1 MCSQGKVSK
10 YQGYMLGTVLSGFT
24 NLVFW
29 SYPSITTVAHTPQ
42 LHKKMRK
49 EAKHKSHRGCQQ
61 PPSQKPFLEQGF
73 PDLGISTTNFN

>member
-1 MCSQGKVSK
+1 MCSQGQVSK
-10 YQGYMLGTVLSGFT
+10 YQGDMLGTGLSGFT

-29 SYPSITTVAHTPQ
+29 SYPQ

-61 PPSQKPFLEQGF
+61 PPSQKPFLEQWF